1 MTLYRQLLL
10 FTMILGFLLF
20 IGVWILKLQSTRL
33 FLEHQLEAHAQDTA
47 TSLALS
53 MSPLAADEDLA
64 GLETMMNAIF
74 DRGYYME
81 ITFSDIQG
89 EVVSNRL
96 ASLNIDGVPNWFI
109 QMLPLK
115 APGGTSLVMAGWNR
129 AGNLYVESHPGYAYR
144 SLWSTFVRITGY
156 FLLTGFIVFV
166 TGSIAL
172 KYLLRP
178 LRRVEEQAD
187 AICRKEYTIQEPLPR
202 TRELRRVV
210 TSMNKMTGRV
220 QEMFEEQS
228 LVAEKLG
235 ESAYRDTLT
244 GLGNRRYLEAQI
256 DGTMNG
262 GEKVVKGVF
271 LFAQIQDLQKVNDE
285 KGYNAGDELL
295 VRSAEIIDQALGG
308 DIPHSAARFAG
319 GDFGIFLPEA
329 DKDDAE
335 NVASALTH
343 GLTGLSN
350 EALSFSENVCSVGGV
365 YYNNPCSFR
374 ELLAKADTAL
384 AVSKLEGPNCW
395 YLEAADCDDD
405 KPLQGKAWW
414 RENLEKSLA
423 EQAINLYGQ
432 HVVKTNE
439 PKVPLHMEL
448 YSRITIDREREV
460 PAGVFIPLAVRAEV
474 ITQLD
479 RKVVELMLDTYQN
492 WQDRK
497 LAINLSSTSIIDPY
511 FVDWLCERLQDL
523 SGNDLDIYFEL
534 SEPSVVRDLE
544 AVTTFSR
551 RIKELG
557 HDVGVDHFGRSF
569 SNFGYLK
576 SLQPK
581 YVKIDR
587 AFTRELELGDSD
599 AYFFVSSLR
608 SVAHSLDIKVI
619 GEGVEKQEQF
629 NLFEE
634 LRVDGIQ
641 GYLVEQPTLMT
652 SKF

>member
-20 IGVWILKLQSTRL
+20 IGVWILKLQSTQQ

-53 MSPLAADEDLA
+53 MSPLVAAEDFA
-64 GLETMMNAIF
+64 GVETMMNAIY
-74 DRGYYME
+74 DRGYYKE

-96 ASLNIDGVPNWFI
+96 ASLEIDGVPNWFI
-109 QMLPLK
+109 QLLPLN
-115 APGGTSLVMAGWNR
+115 APGGTSLVMAGWKQ
-129 AGNLYVESHPGYAYR
+129 AGNLYVESHPGYAYQ
-144 SLWSTFVRITGY
+144 SLWSTFAHITGY
-156 FLLTGFIVFV
+156 FLLTGFIVFI

-178 LRRVEEQAD
+178 LRRVEEQAE
-187 AICRKEYTIQEPLPR
+187 AICRREYTIQEPLPR
-202 TRELRRVV
+202 TRELKRVV

-228 LVAEKLG
+228 LVAEKLR
-235 ESAYRDTLT
+235 ESAYRDPLT
-244 GLGNRRYLEAQI
+244 GLGNRRFLEAQI
-256 DGTMNG
+256 DGTMAG
-262 GEKVVKGVF
+262 GDNVAKGVF
-271 LFAQIQDLQKVNDE
+271 LFAQIQELQILNEE

-295 VRSAEIIDQALGG
+295 VRSAEIIYEILGS
-308 DIPHSAARFAG
+308 DIPHSIARLTG
-319 GDFGIFLPEA
+319 GDFGIFLPDA
-329 DKDDAE
+329 DKADGE
-335 NVASALTH
+335 KVASELALR
-343 GLTGLSN
+343 LTGLSS
-350 EALSFSENVCSVGGV
+350 EVLSFSDNVCSVGGI
-365 YYNNPCSFR
+365 YYNNPCSFK

-384 AVSKLEGPNCW
+384 AVSRHEGPNGW
-395 YLEAADCDDD
+395 YLESADCDEDQ
-405 KPLQGKAWW
+405 PLQGKLWW
-414 RENLEKSLA
+414 RENLEQSLA
-423 EQAINLYGQ
+423 ERSINLYGQ
-432 HVVKTNE
+432 HVVKPGAPN
-439 PKVPLHMEL
+439 VPLHMEL

-460 PAGVFIPLAVRAEV
+460 PAGIFIPLAERAEV

-479 RKVVELMLDTYQN
+479 RKVVELMLDTYHN

-497 LAINLSSTSIIDPY
+497 LAINLSGTSIIDPDL
-511 FVDWLCERLQDL
+511 VDWLYDRLQNI
-523 SGNDLDIYFEL
+523 SGSDLDIYFEL
-534 SEPSVVRDLE
+534 SELSVVRNLE

-551 RIKELG
+551 RVKELG
-557 HDVGVDHFGRSF
+557 HHIGVDHFGRSF

-576 SLQPK
+576 SLQPT

-587 AFTRELELGDSD
+587 AFTRELELGSKD
-599 AYFFVSSLR
+599 AYFFVGSLR

-619 GEGVEKQEQF
+619 GEGVEKQEQLS
-629 NLFEE
+629 LFEE

-641 GYLVEQPTLMT
+641 GYLIEQPKLMT

>member
-33 FLEHQLEAHAQDTA
+33 FLEQQLEAHAQDTA

-53 MSPLAADEDLA
+53 MSPLVAAEDLA
-64 GLETMMNAIF
+64 GVETMMNAIF
-74 DRGYYME
+74 DRGYYKE

-96 ASLNIDGVPNWFI
+96 AAVEIDGVPDWFI
-109 QMLPLK
+109 EMLPMN
-115 APGGTSLVMAGWNR
+115 APGGTSLVMAGWKR
-129 AGNLYVESHPGYAYR
+129 AGTLYVESHPGYAYR
-144 SLWSTFVRITGY
+144 SLWSTFVRIAGY
-156 FLLTGFIVFV
+156 FLLTGLIVFV
-166 TGSIAL
+166 IGSLAL

-178 LRRVEEQAD
+178 LRKVEEQAD
-187 AICRKEYTIQEPLPR
+187 AICRREYTIQEPLPR
-202 TRELRRVV
+202 TRELKRVV
-210 TSMNKMTGRV
+210 TSMNKMTSRV
-220 QEMFEEQS
+220 REMFEEQS
-228 LVAEKLG
+228 LVAEKLR
-235 ESAYRDTLT
+235 ENAYRDALT

-256 DGTMNG
+256 DGTMAG
-262 GEKVVKGVF
+262 SEKVVKGVF
-271 LFAQIQDLQKVNDE
+271 LFAQIQELHMVNEE

-295 VRSAEIIDQALGG
+295 VRSAEIMSGILGS
-308 DIPHSAARFAG
+308 DIPHSIARLTG

-329 DKDDAE
+329 DKDDGE
-335 NVASALTH
+335 KVSSELVSR
-343 GLTGLSN
+343 LTGLTA
-350 EALSFSENVCSVGGV
+350 EALSLSENVCSVGGV
-365 YYNNPCSFR
+365 FYNNPCSFT

-384 AVSKLEGPNCW
+384 AVSKHEGPNGW
-395 YLEAADCDDD
+395 YLEPADCDDD
-405 KPLQGKAWW
+405 QPLQGKVWW
-414 RENLEKSLA
+414 RENLEQSLA
-423 EQAINLYGQ
+423 ERAINLYGQ
-432 HVVKTNE
+432 HVVQTGTADA
-439 PKVPLHMEL
+439 VLHMEL

-460 PAGVFIPLAVRAEV
+460 PAGVFIPLAERAAV

-479 RKVVELMLDTYQN
+479 RKVVELMFDTYQN

-497 LAINLSSTSIIDPY
+497 LAINLSGTSITDAD
-511 FVDWLCERLQDL
+511 FVDWLCNRLDNL
-523 SGNDLDIYFEL
+523 SGTNLDIYFEL
-534 SEPSVVRDLE
+534 SELSVVRNLE

-551 RIKELG
+551 RIKKLG
-557 HDVGVDHFGRSF
+557 HDLGIDHFGRSF

-576 SLQPK
+576 SLQPE

-587 AFTRELELGDSD
+587 AFTRELESGSSD
-599 AYFFVSSLR
+599 AYFFVGSLR

-619 GEGVEKQEQF
+619 GEGVENQEQL